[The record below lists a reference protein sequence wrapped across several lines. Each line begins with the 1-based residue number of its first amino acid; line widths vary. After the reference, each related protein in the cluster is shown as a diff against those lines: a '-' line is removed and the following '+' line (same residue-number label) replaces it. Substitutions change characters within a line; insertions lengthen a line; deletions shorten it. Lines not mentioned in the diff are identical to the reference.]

1 MNSPNQPAIPQDSS
15 LNQILKAISNIYP
28 EYDTEI
34 IRTNL
39 VILDFAKTVMSAV
52 EAHFARY
59 DLSQARFAILMLLST
74 DTEQLWT
81 PAKLAD
87 ALGITKATI
96 TGLLD
101 VLEKGDFIERK
112 PNPNDR
118 RSSQVVMTKNGR
130 TRLRNLL
137 PEHLD
142 QLLPLVSVLKEE
154 ERQTLSDFLFRL
166 KPIFEDSIRDDK

>member
-1 MNSPNQPAIPQDSS
+1 MNSPIQPTIPQGSS
-15 LNQILKAISNIYP
+15 LDQILKAISQIYP

-59 DLSQARFAILMLLST
+59 NLSQARFAILMLLST
-74 DTEQLWT
+74 DTGQAWT

-101 VLEKGDFIERK
+101 VLEKGNFIERK
-112 PNPNDR
+112 PNPKDR
-118 RSSQVVMTKNGR
+118 RSSQVVMTESGQA
-130 TRLRNLL
+130 RLRSLL
-137 PEHLD
+137 PEHLH
-142 QLLPLVSVLKEE
+142 QLLPLASILTDE
-154 ERQTLSDFLFRL
+154 ERQTLSDFLLRL
-166 KPIFEDSIRDDK
+166 KPIFEDSIRGDK

>member
-1 MNSPNQPAIPQDSS
+1 MNSPIHPAIPQGSS
-15 LNQILKAISNIYP
+15 LNQILKAISEIYP

-39 VILDFAKTVMSAV
+39 LILDFAKTVMSAV

-59 DLSQARFAILMLLST
+59 GLSQARFAILMLLYT
-74 DTEQLWT
+74 NTEQPWT

-112 PNPNDR
+112 PNPKDR
-118 RSSQVVMTKNGR
+118 RSSQVVMTENGQA
-130 TRLRNLL
+130 RLRNLL

-142 QLLPLVSVLKEE
+142 QLLPLVSVLTEE
-154 ERQTLSDFLFRL
+154 ERQTLSDFLIRL
-166 KPIFEDSIRDDK
+166 KPIFEGSMGDDK

>member
-1 MNSPNQPAIPQDSS
+1 MNAPIQSAIPQGSS
-15 LNQILKAISNIYP
+15 LDQILRAISKIYP

-34 IRTNL
+34 IRTSL
-39 VILDFAKTVMSAV
+39 LILDFAKTVMSAV

-74 DTEQLWT
+74 GTEQLWT

-112 PNPNDR
+112 PHATDR
-118 RSSQVVMTKNGR
+118 RSSQVVMTENGQA
-130 TRLRNLL
+130 RLRNLL

-142 QLLPLVSVLKEE
+142 QLLPLVSVLTEE
-154 ERQTLSDFLFRL
+154 ERQTLSDFLIRL
-166 KPIFEDSIRDDK
+166 KPIFEVSVGNDK